1 MFKHLTDKDLKDG
14 KELIQILEDL
24 PESDMKQ
31 IIIYASALKDR
42 QLVENSSRK
51 AGQKGDR
58 KKSEKRKKAY
68 RSHLSDNN
76 YMPYAYCDIVKKGN
90 KSYKVGSYIFIY
102 ACFSVR

>member
-42 QLVENSSRK
+42 QLVENSCRK
-51 AGQKGDR
+51 ARVESGV
-58 KKSEKRKKAY
+58 
-68 RSHLSDNN
+68 RS
-76 YMPYAYCDIVKKGN
+76 C
-90 KSYKVGSYIFIY
+90 
-102 ACFSVR
+102 

>member
-1 MFKHLTDKDLKDG
+1 MQAFADAHNKSIGDIKKNSNKKKEGEKKMLKHLTDKDLKEG

-51 AGQKGDR
+51 AG
-58 KKSEKRKKAY
+58 
-68 RSHLSDNN
+68 
-76 YMPYAYCDIVKKGN
+76 
-90 KSYKVGSYIFIY
+90 
-102 ACFSVR
+102 